1 MSRRIDITSTGRKIR
16 IGDYTLY
23 LDVKMH
29 IDEVQADLNP
39 VPTVGIATIEKIK
52 VTQIFDRVKRK
63 DIDRIHQHPFFH
75 E

>member
-1 MSRRIDITSTGRKIR
+1 MSRRTDITSTGHKIR
-16 IGDYTLY
+16 VGAYTLC

-29 IDEVQADLNP
+29 IDEVQAGLKP
-39 VPTVGIATIEKIK
+39 VPTVDIATIERIK

-63 DIDRIHQHPFFH
+63 DIDKIYQHPFFH

>member
-1 MSRRIDITSTGRKIR
+1 MSRRIDITSTGHKIR
-16 IGDYTLY
+16 ISDYTLY

-29 IDEVQADLNP
+29 IDEVQADFNP
-39 VPTVGIATIEKIK
+39 VPTVDIATIEKIK

-63 DIDRIHQHPFFH
+63 DIDKINQHPFFH

>member
-1 MSRRIDITSTGRKIR
+1 MNRRTDIASTGHKIR
-16 IGDYTLY
+16 VGAYTLC

-29 IDEVQADLNP
+29 IDEVQADSEP
-39 VPTVGIATIEKIK
+39 VPKMDIATIEKIK

-63 DIDRIHQHPFFH
+63 DVDKIYQHPFFH